1 MDDFETTKR
10 KRTKERWRKSR
21 VGLKR
26 EREHQPQ
33 EGKASPRVGKGR
45 RGGQKSPGPEPCSPS
60 PHALPSDLHRPGRG
74 RGTRMRSGALR
85 QPPQLPEVA
94 WTGWS
99 RLEPV
104 APARELKTHKGR
116 RRLTARVSLRG
127 AAVGGCW
134 AVPLPQPLSGAGASL
149 RP

>member
-1 MDDFETTKR
+1 MT
-10 KRTKERWRKSR
+10 
-21 VGLKR
+21 LKQQRGKGQRR
-26 EREHQPQ
+26 EG
-33 EGKASPRVGKGR
+33 GKASWAEKGTGSISPRKGR
-45 RGGQKSPGPEPCSPS
+45 LTHVWGKAEGRPEIPRPRALLPL

-104 APARELKTHKGR
+104 APAREPKTHKGR